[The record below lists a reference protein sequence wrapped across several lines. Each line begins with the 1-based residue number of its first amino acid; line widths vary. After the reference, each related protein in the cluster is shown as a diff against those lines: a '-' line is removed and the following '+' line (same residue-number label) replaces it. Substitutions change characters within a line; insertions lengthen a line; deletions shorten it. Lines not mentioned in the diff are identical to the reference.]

1 MKKLIRLAMC
11 CLVAVN
17 VLAVPVFAGVP
28 SPANYTSV
36 EQESDLCDKSVSYD
50 IDIARPVARRGNFF
64 ISADVAIKD
73 GGNGNIIA
81 TGHAYLAK
89 PVTELYVSF
98 YLDRYDESLKK
109 WKQVDYRD
117 FEFTLEEY
125 PEGIDDPSITV
136 TFENQ
141 KKGYY
146 YRIRGAFTAGDEEK
160 VEGFGPTTD
169 GIWIE

>member
-1 MKKLIRLAMC
+1 MKKLIRLVMC

-17 VLAVPVFAGVP
+17 VLAVPAFAGTP
-28 SPANYTSV
+28 LPANYTSV
-36 EQESDLCDKSVSYD
+36 EQESGLCDKSVSYD
-50 IDIARPVARRGNFF
+50 IDIARPTARRGNFF

-73 GGNGNIIA
+73 GGKGDIIA

-98 YLDRYDESLKK
+98 YLDRYDEDLER
-109 WKQVDYRD
+109 WKQVDCRD
-117 FEFTLEEY
+117 VEFTLEKY

-136 TFENQ
+136 TFDNQ

-146 YRIRGAFTAGDEEK
+146 YRIRGAFTASDGEK
-160 VEGFGPTTD
+160 VEGFGPRTD